1 MRISDWSSDVCSS
14 DLPGLAHEL
23 RVLHGFEAVR
33 QADFLTL
40 PPSPIYDRIV
50 MNPPFDRGRDCD
62 HVRHAFGFLK
72 PGGILV
78 AVMSAR
84 AEFRDDKRHRAFHRI
99 VEQCRPAYGWIK
111 LHDLP
116 AEIGR
121 ASCRE
126 KGGSHG

>member
-1 MRISDWSSDVCSS
+1 
-14 DLPGLAHEL
+14 
-23 RVLHGFEAVR
+23 
-33 QADFLTL
+33 
-40 PPSPIYDRIV
+40 

-99 VEQCRPAYGWIK
+99 VEQCRPAYGWMK
-111 LHDLP
+111 WHDLP
-116 AEIGR
+116 AGSFAHAGTNINTVIMAIRKPDCTDKRPASLCRPR
-121 ASCRE
+121 AAPLLFPAQHE
-126 KGGSHG
+126 KHGKAPSR

>member
-1 MRISDWSSDVCSS
+1 MMAREPSAGTVVLATAARASGALVNGVEIQPCR
-14 DLPGLAHEL
+14 AHEL

-78 AVMSAR
+78 AVMSR
-84 AEFRDDKRHRAFHRI
+84 R
-99 VEQCRPAYGWIK
+99 
-111 LHDLP
+111 

-121 ASCRE
+121 ERCRDRVCQSE
-126 KGGSHG
+126 